1 LQENLAEMIGKIEK
15 NPQSEMFKV
24 PFKHFIKENHELV
37 LLSKKNNWEQLEF
50 NLGIYCCEDNG
61 RPCIPIRTIAG
72 IVLPWRIFDE
82 GDESIRNRWV
92 ENPYWQ
98 YFCGEVYFQHEPP
111 FDRTELIKFRKR
123 IGEKGS
129 EQLLK
134 ISVQL
139 FPWKEVQEDEVLLDT
154 TVQKKNI
161 TFPTDVKLQKKIIEK
176 CRKIGNKEG
185 IELRQTYKRELKQL
199 MIDQRF
205 HSHPRRKKKARA
217 AARWI
222 KVITGRIFRDID
234 RKIDSVSI
242 KNAKPCS
249 LFLIKYWHSRKIAVT
264 KFTAT
269 PAKCEVHCQRERGK
283 EI

>member
-1 LQENLAEMIGKIEK
+1 MY
-15 NPQSEMFKV
+15 SF
-24 PFKHFIKENHELV
+24 
-37 LLSKKNNWEQLEF
+37 
-50 NLGIYCCEDNG
+50 
-61 RPCIPIRTIAG
+61 RTIAG
-72 IVLPWRIFDE
+72 IVLLRRIFDE
-82 GDESIRNRWV
+82 SDESILDRWV

-139 FPWKEVQEDEVLLDT
+139 FPRKEVQEDEVLLDT
-154 TVQKKNI
+154 TVQEKNI

-176 CRKIGNKEG
+176 CRKIADKEG

-217 AARWI
+217 ASRRI
-222 KVITGRIFRDID
+222 KVITGRIVRDID
-234 RKIDSVSI
+234 RKMDSGI
-242 KNAKPCS
+242 
-249 LFLIKYWHSRKIAVT
+249 
-264 KFTAT
+264 
-269 PAKCEVHCQRERGK
+269 
-283 EI
+283 